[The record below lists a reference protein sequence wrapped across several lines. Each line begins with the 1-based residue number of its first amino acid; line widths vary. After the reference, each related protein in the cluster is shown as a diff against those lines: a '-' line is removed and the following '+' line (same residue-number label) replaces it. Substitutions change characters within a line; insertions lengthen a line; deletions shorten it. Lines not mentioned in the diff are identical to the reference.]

1 MGTVTAAGAD
11 MAGAAK
17 AGAAM
22 VGVEMVGVAADGVAG
37 MATAVGTDIAVDM
50 RAAGT
55 LADRGLPRL
64 TAGVTSYA
72 ERVPAA
78 YTVADP
84 VLSAAL
90 GDLE

>member
-22 VGVEMVGVAADGVAG
+22 VGVAMVGVAADGVAG